1 VLSFETRR
9 LMSHAD
15 RKRSR
20 AVLGRSVPE
29 IFRMLVCLEERGY
42 ISRMGPDERYQLTLK
57 LFEIVHQ
64 HRPLQRL
71 INQARPLVQR
81 VASETGQSCHLAM
94 LNSAEVVIVAEADA
108 PGNMGFSVRPGANI
122 DLLNTASGH
131 VILAFQTDEVRS
143 RALGAW
149 RLRSGK
155 PIPASLYRHLHQIRR
170 RGYEELASYQVHG
183 IVNISYPI
191 LNQHGEAIAAMTIP
205 FLARIGDSPRAASG
219 EATTPSG
226 LANAI
231 AHDWRQGDGTFGGNG
246 TSMTQT
252 EYFEDYVVGAQGIT
266 SGRTITET
274 DVVIHAGHTGD
285 YFPHHVDAEF
295 ARQTP
300 FGQRV
305 AHGTMTFAIGIGLTA
320 SQINPVAFTYGYDRL
335 RFPKPVFIGDTL
347 RTRVTVKEKQDDPKR
362 KALGRVVGRGV

>member
-1 VLSFETRR
+1 MIARRNSRIRAAGKSRRARYAAPALEKGLDVLELLATASDALTHSEIATR
-9 LMSHAD
+9 
-15 RKRSR
+15 
-20 AVLGRSVPE
+20 LGRSVPE

-94 LNSAEVVIVAEADA
+94 LNSAEVVIVAQADA

-155 PIPASLYRHLHQIRR
+155 PIPASLYRHLQQIRR

-183 IVNISYPI
+183 IVNISYPV
-191 LNQHGEAIAAMTIP
+191 LNQHDEATAAMTIP
-205 FLARIGDSPRAASG
+205 FLARIGDSLGPPQVKQELR
-219 EATTPSG
+219 
-226 LANAI
+226 
-231 AHDWRQGDGTFGGNG
+231 R
-246 TSMTQT
+246 
-252 EYFEDYVVGAQGIT
+252 
-266 SGRTITET
+266 
-274 DVVIHAGHTGD
+274 
-285 YFPHHVDAEF
+285 
-295 ARQTP
+295 
-300 FGQRV
+300 
-305 AHGTMTFAIGIGLTA
+305 A
-320 SQINPVAFTYGYDRL
+320 SQML
-335 RFPKPVFIGDTL
+335 SLMIGGKDL
-347 RTRVTVKEKQDDPKR
+347 ELSAGTVQ
-362 KALGRVVGRGV
+362 A

>member
-1 VLSFETRR
+1 MPRRRKSRTR
-9 LMSHAD
+9 SIEA
-15 RKRSR
+15 SR
-20 AVLGRSVPE
+20 RARYAAPALEKGLDILELLATVSDALTHSEIAARLGRSVPE

-71 INQARPLVQR
+71 ITQARPLVQR

-94 LNSAEVVIVAEADA
+94 LNHAEVVIVAQADA

-131 VILAFQTDEVRS
+131 VILAFQSDEVRS

-155 PIPASLYRHLHQIRR
+155 PIPAGLYRHLEQIRR

-183 IVNISYPI
+183 IVNISYPV

-205 FLARIGDSPRAASG
+205 FISRIGDSLGPPQVKQELRRASR
-219 EATTPSG
+219 TLS
-226 LANAI
+226 LA
-231 AHDWRQGDGTFGGNG
+231 
-246 TSMTQT
+246 
-252 EYFEDYVVGAQGIT
+252 V
-266 SGRTITET
+266 SGRKLELP
-274 DVVIHAGHTGD
+274 AG
-285 YFPHHVDAEF
+285 A
-295 ARQTP
+295 AQ
-300 FGQRV
+300 
-305 AHGTMTFAIGIGLTA
+305 A
-320 SQINPVAFTYGYDRL
+320 
-335 RFPKPVFIGDTL
+335 
-347 RTRVTVKEKQDDPKR
+347 
-362 KALGRVVGRGV
+362 

>member
-1 VLSFETRR
+1 MAARRNSRFRGLGKSRRARYAAPALEKGLDVLELLASTSDALTHSEIATR
-9 LMSHAD
+9 
-15 RKRSR
+15 
-20 AVLGRSVPE
+20 LGRSVPE

-94 LNSAEVVIVAEADA
+94 LNNAEVVIVAQADA

-131 VILAFQTDEVRS
+131 VILAFQAHEVRS
-143 RALGAW
+143 RGLGAW

-155 PIPASLYRHLHQIRR
+155 PIPASLYRHLRQIRR

-183 IVNISYPI
+183 IVNISYPV

-205 FLARIGDSPRAASG
+205 FLARIGDNVGPPQVKQALRRASRALSRMLG
-219 EATTPSG
+219 GKKLELSAGTTQ
-226 LANAI
+226 A
-231 AHDWRQGDGTFGGNG
+231 
-246 TSMTQT
+246 
-252 EYFEDYVVGAQGIT
+252 
-266 SGRTITET
+266 
-274 DVVIHAGHTGD
+274 
-285 YFPHHVDAEF
+285 
-295 ARQTP
+295 
-300 FGQRV
+300 
-305 AHGTMTFAIGIGLTA
+305 
-320 SQINPVAFTYGYDRL
+320 
-335 RFPKPVFIGDTL
+335 
-347 RTRVTVKEKQDDPKR
+347 
-362 KALGRVVGRGV
+362 